1 MTTPSPVLLVTGG
14 GRGIGA
20 ATARLGAQRGYAVAV
35 NYVSAAAAAEALVA
49 EIRAAGGQA
58 EAIQADV
65 GRPEE
70 IPRLFDATERRLGRV
85 TALVNSAGRT
95 GLASRLEEASL
106 DDIRGTIEVNVTG
119 LILATRE
126 GIRRMS
132 RRFGG
137 PGGAIVNLS
146 SAAATLGSTGEFV
159 WYAASKA
166 AVDIFTQGVAREV
179 AEDGVRVNAV
189 QPGLIDTDIHA
200 AAGKPDRVAR
210 LAPTVPIRRAGSAE
224 ETARPILWLLS
235 DEASYVTGAILRVA
249 GGR

>member
-1 MTTPSPVLLVTGG
+1 MTDPIPTLLVTGG
-14 GRGIGA
+14 SRGIGA
-20 ATARLGAQRGYAVAV
+20 ATARLGAARGYRVAV
-35 NYVSAAAAAEALVA
+35 NYVSDAKAAETLVH

-58 EAIQADV
+58 EAIQADCAE
-65 GRPEE
+65 PAA
-70 IPRLFDATERRLGRV
+70 IKRLFDETERRLGRV

-95 GLASRLEEASL
+95 GLASRFEEASVA
-106 DDIRGTIEVNVTG
+106 DIKATIDLNVTG
-119 LILATRE
+119 LILTTQEA
-126 GIRRMS
+126 IRRMS

-166 AVDIFTQGVAREV
+166 AVDTFTQGVAREV
-179 AEDGVRVNAV
+179 AEDGVRINAV

-200 AAGKPDRVAR
+200 AAGKPDRVAA
-210 LAPTVPIRRAGSAE
+210 LAPSVPLRRAGTPE

-235 DEASYVTGAILRVA
+235 DEAAYVTGAILRIA

>member
-35 NYVSAAAAAEALVA
+35 NYVSAGAAAEALEA
-49 EIRAAGGQA
+49 AIRAAGGRA

-65 GRPEE
+65 GQPDQ
-70 IPRLFDATERRLGRV
+70 IPRLFDETERRLGRV
-85 TALVNSAGRT
+85 TALVNSAGKT

-106 DDIRGTIEVNVTG
+106 DDIRSTIDVNVTG

-224 ETARPILWLLS
+224 ETAKPILWLLS